1 MIAPELEGPAIE
13 VDLPHQSH
21 LTLPNKPLVVIEA
34 RKAWA
39 PLKLSDLWA
48 YRELFYFLIWRDVK
62 VRYKQTAIG
71 VIWVVLQPLLMTV
84 IFTVFLGK
92 LARVPSGGIPYPLL
106 VFTGLLPWTFF
117 SSAIAGSGTSLVT
130 NAQLITKVYFPRMIV
145 PGAAIGG
152 RLLDFAVG
160 LIILIVMM
168 FYYGVR
174 PTENLLML
182 PLLIA
187 LITLFSWGFGMWMS
201 ALNVKYRDMGIILPV
216 LTQLWMFVSPVAYPV
231 SLVPEQ
237 WRWLYFLNPLA
248 GVIEGFRAAVLG
260 VEFNLAALAYAAV
273 IAIVLFFYSAY
284 AFRRMEKTFADII

>member
-62 VRYKQTAIG
+62 VRYKQTASG
-71 VIWVVLQPLLMTV
+71 VFGVVLQPLLMTV

-117 SSAIAGSGTSLVT
+117 SSAIAGSGKSLVT
-130 NAQLITKVYFPRMIV
+130 N
-145 PGAAIGG
+145 
-152 RLLDFAVG
+152 
-160 LIILIVMM
+160 
-168 FYYGVR
+168 
-174 PTENLLML
+174 
-182 PLLIA
+182 
-187 LITLFSWGFGMWMS
+187 
-201 ALNVKYRDMGIILPV
+201 
-216 LTQLWMFVSPVAYPV
+216 
-231 SLVPEQ
+231 
-237 WRWLYFLNPLA
+237 
-248 GVIEGFRAAVLG
+248 
-260 VEFNLAALAYAAV
+260 
-273 IAIVLFFYSAY
+273 
-284 AFRRMEKTFADII
+284 